1 MIPLAKKFLFE
12 KFVKSSGPPSYIYI
26 ALEFLHRSCSNSLST
41 AVLKRTLN
49 FSHISGSK
57 VYSRIL
63 AMQGGQFQQELKYF
77 SLKRSL
83 NAFLAKFE
91 ALFFILEIQQRS

>member
-1 MIPLAKKFLFE
+1 
-12 KFVKSSGPPSYIYI
+12 
-26 ALEFLHRSCSNSLST
+26 
-41 AVLKRTLN
+41 
-49 FSHISGSK
+49 
-57 VYSRIL
+57 
-63 AMQGGQFQQELKYF
+63 MQGGQFQQELKYF